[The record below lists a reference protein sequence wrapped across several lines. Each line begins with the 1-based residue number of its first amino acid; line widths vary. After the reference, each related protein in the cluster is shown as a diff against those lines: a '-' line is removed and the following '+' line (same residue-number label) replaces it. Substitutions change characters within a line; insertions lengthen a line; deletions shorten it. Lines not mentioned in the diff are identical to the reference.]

1 MTTPTPDLSQSADIF
16 LRRSTLMDDKATLD
30 AHEDVLRKAI
40 EAEGREVRKVWRE
53 EVSASKRG
61 VKREEFDAAIAAVLA
76 RETGSLWVYKLDRLS
91 RRGMGHVGIVLD
103 DFERIG
109 AALRAHV
116 DGLDSRNPNHRIIF
130 AVAAEQARS
139 EAINIGVRTRIGK
152 EAHRPLGH
160 WPGGPAPYG
169 LKSQRLYPDDSRR
182 RAAQLVRHPKEYP
195 IAREMADRLLAGDS
209 ALSVAMWLTSAG
221 HLTRREKTW
230 RATTVSAWAK
240 TPGTAGLMHRKERVE
255 DPTTGRERWRP
266 TGDVVLGLDGAPV
279 RVGEGVVTPEERLRI
294 VAILK
299 SRTRELTPGFTN
311 SGKAGKRRGTRQ
323 AMSLLT
329 GIIKCGR
336 CKGTMVRAGKQYRCL
351 RRAESG
357 PGACQ
362 GVYID
367 SAAAD
372 ETVTLRWQAWVTTL
386 DPDDPED
393 VDILMKIAR
402 EWYGHQDPARRL
414 RLQEAKAAIEGVS
427 DRRNKL
433 DTAYYVTGS
442 FSGDDGE
449 QRYQT
454 LKAALDGQLASLRA
468 EIADLS
474 VGADLTPLLEPED
487 LAEAWEAADLVTK
500 RLLLSLTVKE
510 LHAQPAKHRGDR
522 TPAKDRID
530 PRWITSEP
538 NEVTEG

>member
-1 MTTPTPDLSQSADIF
+1 MTTTTADPSGLADIF

-40 EAEGREVRKVWRE
+40 EAEGKTVRKVWRE

-109 AALRAHV
+109 AALRAQV

-182 RAAQLVRHPKEYP
+182 RAAQLVRHPEEYP
-195 IAREMADRLLAGDS
+195 IARKMADRLLDGES
-209 ALSVAMWLTSAG
+209 ALSVAMWLTTEG
-221 HLTRREKTW
+221 NLTRRGKRW
-230 RATTVSAWAK
+230 RATTVAAWAR

-255 DPTTGRERWRP
+255 DPATGREYWRV
-266 TGDVVLGLDGAPV
+266 TGDVVLGLDGTPV

-294 VAILK
+294 ISILK
-299 SRTRELTPGFTN
+299 SRTREVTPGFTN
-311 SGKAGKRRGTRQ
+311 AGTAGKRRGSRQ
-323 AMSLLT
+323 AQSLLT

-336 CKGTMVRAGKQYRCL
+336 CDGPMVRGGKQYRCL

-357 PGACQ
+357 PEACQ
-362 GVYID
+362 GMYID
-367 SAAAD
+367 SADAD
-372 ETVTLRWQAWVTTL
+372 EAVTHLWQSWVTAL
-386 DPDDPED
+386 DPDDPYD
-393 VDILMKIAR
+393 VDVLMKIAR
-402 EWYGHQDPARRL
+402 EWYGHQDPSRRL
-414 RLQEAKAAIEGVS
+414 RLQEAKAAIEGIAE
-427 DRRNKL
+427 RRDKL

-442 FSGDDGE
+442 FPGEDGE
-449 QRYQT
+449 RRYQT

-468 EIADLS
+468 EIDSLS
-474 VGADLTPLLEPED
+474 HDADLTPLLEPEE
-487 LAEAWEAADLVTK
+487 LAEAWDAADLATK
-500 RLLLSLTVKE
+500 RLLLALTVE
-510 LHAQPAKHRGDR
+510 RLRAVPAKYRGDR
-522 TPAKDRID
+522 TPVLERVK
-530 PRWITSEP
+530 PQWITAQP
-538 NEVTEG
+538 NA

>member
-1 MTTPTPDLSQSADIF
+1 MTTTTADSSGVADIF

-30 AHEDVLRKAI
+30 AHENVLRKAI
-40 EAEGREVRKVWRE
+40 EADGKTVRKVWRE

-76 RETGSLWVYKLDRLS
+76 RETGELWVYKLDRLS

-103 DFERIG
+103 DFERMG

-182 RAAQLVRHPKEYP
+182 RAAQLVRHPDEYP
-195 IAREMADRLLAGDS
+195 IAREMAERLMSGNS
-209 ALSVAMWLTSAG
+209 ALSVAMWLTTAG
-221 HLTRREKTW
+221 HVTRRGKTW
-230 RATTVSAWAK
+230 RASTVAAWAR
-240 TPGTAGLMHRKERVE
+240 TPGIAGLMHRKERVE

-266 TGDVVLGLDGAPV
+266 TGEVVLGLDGTPV
-279 RVGEGVVTPEERLRI
+279 SVGEGVVTPEERLRI
-294 VAILK
+294 VAALN
-299 SRTRELTPGFTN
+299 SRTMELTPGFTN
-311 SGKAGKRRGTRQ
+311 SGKAGKRRGARQ
-323 AMSLLT
+323 ARSLLT
-329 GIIKCGR
+329 GIIRCGR
-336 CKGTMVRAGKQYRCL
+336 CEGTMTRAGGQYRCL
-351 RRAESG
+351 LRAESG

-362 GVYID
+362 GLYID
-367 SAAAD
+367 APDAD
-372 ETVTLRWQAWVTTL
+372 DAVTERWQTWVPTL
-386 DPDDPED
+386 DPNDPGD
-393 VDILMKIAR
+393 VDVLMKIAR
-402 EWYGHQDPARRL
+402 EWYGHQDPSRRL
-414 RLQEAKAAIEGVS
+414 RLHEAKAAIDGIS

-433 DTAYYVTGS
+433 DTAYYVTGA
-442 FSGDDGE
+442 FPGDEGE

-474 VGADLTPLLEPED
+474 RGADLSPLLEPED
-487 LAEAWEAADLVTK
+487 LAEAWDAADLATK
-500 RLLLSLTVKE
+500 RILLTLTVKR
-510 LHAQPAKHRGDR
+510 LRAIPAKGRGDR
-522 TPAKDRID
+522 TPARDRINVE
-530 PRWITSEP
+530 WITAETSI
-538 NEVTEG
+538 

>member
-1 MTTPTPDLSQSADIF
+1 MTTTTGSPSDLADIF

-40 EAEGREVRKVWRE
+40 EAEGRTVRKVWRE

-61 VKREEFDAAIAAVLA
+61 IKREEFDAAIAAVLA

-182 RAAQLVRHPKEYP
+182 RAAQLVRHPDEYP
-195 IAREMADRLLAGDS
+195 VAREMADRLLGGES
-209 ALSVAMWLTSAG
+209 AVSVASWLNAEG
-221 HLTRREKTW
+221 RLTRRGKRW
-230 RATTVSAWAK
+230 RATTVSAWAR

-255 DPTTGRERWRP
+255 DPSTGREYWRP
-266 TGDVVLGLDGAPV
+266 TGDIVLGADGEPI
-279 RVGEGVVTPEERLRI
+279 RVGESVVTPEERLRI
-294 VAILK
+294 VAVLN

-311 SGKAGKRRGTRQ
+311 AGQGGKRRGVRQ
-323 AMSLLT
+323 AQSLLT

-336 CKGTMVRAGKQYRCL
+336 CGGPMVRSGKQYRCL
-351 RRAESG
+351 TRAESG
-357 PGACQ
+357 PDACR
-362 GVYID
+362 GMYID
-367 SAAAD
+367 AAD
-372 ETVTLRWQAWVTTL
+372 ADEAVTERWQTWVTTL
-386 DPDDPED
+386 DPDDEHD
-393 VDILMKIAR
+393 VDILMSIAR
-402 EWYGHQDPARRL
+402 EWYGHQDPSRRL
-414 RLQEAKAAIEGVS
+414 RMQEAKAAIEGVAE
-427 DRRNKL
+427 RRNKL

-442 FSGDDGE
+442 FPGEDGE
-449 QRYQT
+449 RRYNT
-454 LKAALDGQLASLRA
+454 LKAALDGQLATLRA
-468 EIADLS
+468 EVAELS
-474 VGADLTPLLEPED
+474 HDADLTPLLEPEE
-487 LAEAWEAADLVTK
+487 LSEAWEAVNLATR
-500 RLLLSLTVKE
+500 RLLLSITARRLEAV
-510 LHAQPAKHRGDR
+510 PAKHRGDR
-522 TPAKDRID
+522 TPVADRI
-530 PRWITSEP
+530 RLEWITARQSQ
-538 NEVTEG
+538 